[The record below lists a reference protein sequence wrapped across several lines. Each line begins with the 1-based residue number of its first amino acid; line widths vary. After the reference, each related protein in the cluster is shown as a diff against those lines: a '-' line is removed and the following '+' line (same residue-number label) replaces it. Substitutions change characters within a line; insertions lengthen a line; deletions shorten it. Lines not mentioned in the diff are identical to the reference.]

1 MADVS
6 IRIEGVDQLMQK
18 LGRFNGN
25 NLLRAPMERGLAEIQ
40 QALQEYPPAR
50 PGSTYVRGG
59 PKSEKLGSRW
69 THRIH
74 TQPDGIYGVV
84 GNNAS
89 YAPFVQNYQ
98 FQAGV
103 HKRRWLTDKAAVEKY
118 KAGIVADFQRT
129 ISRAL
134 E

>member
-1 MADVS
+1 MDVTV
-6 IRIEGVDQLMQK
+6 RIEGVEELAQK
-18 LGRFNGN
+18 LGRFNAN
-25 NLLRAPMERGLAEIQ
+25 DLLRAPMARGLMEIQ
-40 QALQEYPPAR
+40 AALQVYPPQR
-50 PGSTYVRGG
+50 HNSSYVRGG
-59 PKSEKLGSRW
+59 PGSEKLGSRW

-103 HKRRWLTDKAAVEKY
+103 HRRRWLTDKAAVEKY
-118 KAGIVADFQRT
+118 SAGIVNDFQRV
-129 ISRAL
+129 INRAL

>member
-1 MADVS
+1 MDVTV
-6 IRIEGVDQLMQK
+6 RIEGVDQLAQK
-18 LGRFNGN
+18 LGRFDANQI
-25 NLLRAPMERGLAEIQ
+25 LRAPMARGLMEIQ
-40 QALQEYPPAR
+40 AALQEYPPQR
-50 PGSTYVRGG
+50 PNSTYIRGG

-103 HKRRWLTDKAAVEKY
+103 HRRRWLTDKAAVEKY
-118 KAGIVADFQRT
+118 SAGIVADFQRV
-129 ISRAL
+129 INRAL

>member
-1 MADVS
+1 MYRYALKAS
-6 IRIEGVDQLMQK
+6 TNWRRSWGGSTLPTI
-18 LGRFNGN
+18 
-25 NLLRAPMERGLAEIQ
+25 LRAPMERGLAEIQ
-40 QALQEYPPAR
+40 AGAAGIPAAR
-50 PGSTYVRGG
+50 PNSTYVRGG

-69 THRIH
+69 THRIY

-103 HKRRWLTDKAAVEKY
+103 HRRRWLTDKGAVEKY
-118 KAGIVADFQRT
+118 KSGIVADFQRV
-129 ISRAL
+129 INRAL